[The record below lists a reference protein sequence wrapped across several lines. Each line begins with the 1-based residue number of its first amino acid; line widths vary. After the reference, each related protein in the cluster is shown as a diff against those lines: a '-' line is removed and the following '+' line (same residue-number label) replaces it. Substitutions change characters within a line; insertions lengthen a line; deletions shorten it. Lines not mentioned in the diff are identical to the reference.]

1 MFGRSVRKG
10 RSGCPPRSYRD
21 LHKGE
26 IGEIGGNPVLAQG
39 QRRSA
44 EELAMEPGR
53 LVGESVP
60 PVAQVARNRAFQT
73 TRVTQERDC

>member
-1 MFGRSVRKG
+1 M
-10 RSGCPPRSYRD
+10 P
-21 LHKGE
+21 
-26 IGEIGGNPVLAQG
+26 AQE

-53 LVGESVP
+53 LVGESAL

>member
-1 MFGRSVRKG
+1 M
-10 RSGCPPRSYRD
+10 P
-21 LHKGE
+21 
-26 IGEIGGNPVLAQG
+26 AQG

-53 LVGESVP
+53 LVGESAP